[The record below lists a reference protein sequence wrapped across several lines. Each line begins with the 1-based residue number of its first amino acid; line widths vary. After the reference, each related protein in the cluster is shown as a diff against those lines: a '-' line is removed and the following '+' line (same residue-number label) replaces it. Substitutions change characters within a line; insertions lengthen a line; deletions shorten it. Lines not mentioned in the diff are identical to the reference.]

1 MRVYVWWGRT
11 GGQEPRRI
19 GARGV
24 LEGGEEKEG
33 RGVLKGW
40 WEGEKGGN
48 YATILNVS
56 QSKKALKEKPR
67 KKWAG
72 ALHNPPSSPPYITFF
87 RYGSLDSTAYN
98 FPSH

>member
-1 MRVYVWWGRT
+1 MVGEDWGTGTQENRGERCT
-11 GGQEPRRI
+11 GG
-19 GARGV
+19 GRGKR
-24 LEGGEEKEG
+24 GK
-33 RGVLKGW
+33 GVLKGW

-72 ALHNPPSSPPYITFF
+72 ALHNPPSPPPYITFF